1 MEWHY
6 SIKEFLVGLSDLSK
20 DALHVH
26 IGVLLYLGAC
36 MLFRWKVRDARPW
49 LLVLT
54 IALVNEA
61 LDLRYHHA
69 VTQELLWPDSVH
81 DMLNTMAL
89 PTVLFLVA
97 RWTAVFDQRRGTAS
111 GGEAQ
116 TPESIEHDIR

>member
-6 SIKEFLVGLSDLSK
+6 RIKEFLVGLSDLSK

-26 IGVLLYLGAC
+26 IAVLLYLGAC
-36 MLFRWKVRDARPW
+36 VLFRWKVRDARPW

-61 LDLRYHHA
+61 LDLRYRYA
-69 VTQELLWPDSVH
+69 ITQELLWPDSVH

-89 PTVLFLVA
+89 PTALFLVA
-97 RWTAVFDQRRGTAS
+97 RCTTIFDSRRGAQS
-111 GGEAQ
+111 GSEAE